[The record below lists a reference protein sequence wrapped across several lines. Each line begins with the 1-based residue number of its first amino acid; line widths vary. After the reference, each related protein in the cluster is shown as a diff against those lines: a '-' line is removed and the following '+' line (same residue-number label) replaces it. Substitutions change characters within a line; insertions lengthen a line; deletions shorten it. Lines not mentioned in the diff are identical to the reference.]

1 MCLNDRRLHQEHIR
15 GVWIRCVEQ
24 QVLRASGHVTSP
36 WSAWR
41 LWPNKFPEDKE
52 DDAHAE
58 FTEDGGGS

>member
-1 MCLNDRRLHQEHIR
+1 MGRNGGSADLSNKCSER
-15 GVWIRCVEQ
+15 V
-24 QVLRASGHVTSP
+24 AVTSP
-36 WSAWR
+36 WSVWR

>member
-1 MCLNDRRLHQEHIR
+1 M
-15 GVWIRCVEQ
+15 WIRCVGRNGGSADLSNKCSER
-24 QVLRASGHVTSP
+24 VAVTSP
-36 WSAWR
+36 WSVWR